1 MDETEPLVSPGRRSR
16 KRNWI
21 ATILSTCFCFV
32 YASVLVM
39 TLISLGYFAAT
50 VNKVRSNSAH
60 EDIEHGKCV
69 LFGKKDNENLKLGN
83 DSSCNVT
90 IYGEGVL
97 VLLSLLLMT
106 VSICR
111 AIWGKWYVLNSYF
124 KPLK

>member
-60 EDIEHGKCV
+60 EDIGHGKCI
-69 LFGKKDNENLKLGN
+69 LFGKKDNKNLKLKLGN

-97 VLLSLLLMT
+97 VLLSLLLVT

-111 AIWGKWYVLNSYF
+111 ALWGKW
-124 KPLK
+124 